1 MAAGRYMYV
10 YIHLFF
16 LVLLM
21 SMWKY
26 SFMLEITNIVTV
38 LGYGVTR

>member
-1 MAAGRYMYV
+1 
-10 YIHLFF
+10 
-16 LVLLM
+16 M